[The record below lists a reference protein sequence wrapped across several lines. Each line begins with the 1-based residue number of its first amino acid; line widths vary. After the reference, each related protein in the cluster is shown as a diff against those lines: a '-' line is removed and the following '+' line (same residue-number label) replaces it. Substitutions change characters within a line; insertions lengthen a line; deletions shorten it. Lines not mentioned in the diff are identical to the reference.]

1 MEVMQGLY
9 FMIFLIIVLRAGLS
23 SFVSLAFVEMEKQG
37 MSSLIVSAFFFW
49 VANLSNLAGMEI
61 VDLVVVDLSLFLL
74 TLTAGICVYVVN
86 RYEYMECS
94 RSIWCAS
101 TLFTIIQFISEKSI
115 LDQMPSL
122 WNILISTLLYWL
134 SRKVSAP
141 VFVKILYVMELHH
154 EQLVSLWAELLRLIF
169 QYWGKLEDLLGYSV
183 HTQSLRV
190 ELQYFKVNEHIVQ
203 QNSDVW
209 ALVAVKT
216 TAINH
221 FFTLFAAIED

>member
-86 RYEYMECS
+86 RHEYMECS
-94 RSIWCAS
+94 RSI
-101 TLFTIIQFISEKSI
+101 
-115 LDQMPSL
+115 
-122 WNILISTLLYWL
+122 
-134 SRKVSAP
+134 
-141 VFVKILYVMELHH
+141 
-154 EQLVSLWAELLRLIF
+154 
-169 QYWGKLEDLLGYSV
+169 
-183 HTQSLRV
+183 
-190 ELQYFKVNEHIVQ
+190 
-203 QNSDVW
+203 
-209 ALVAVKT
+209 
-216 TAINH
+216 
-221 FFTLFAAIED
+221 